1 MTPQQ
6 RATRAAEAMW
16 AEDAASQQMGM
27 RIDEIAPGRAV
38 LSMEVQP
45 HHLNGHK
52 ICHGGFIFTLA
63 DSAFAF
69 ACNSYNRLTVAQENQ
84 ITFLAP
90 GQPGERLT
98 ATAQEQALSGRS
110 GVYDVTVTGGDG
122 RKVALMRG
130 LSRTVKGHLFPEDEL
145 TAQDGA

>member
-6 RATRAAEAMW
+6 RAERAATVMW
-16 AEDAASQQMGM
+16 AEDAASQQVGM
-27 RIDEIAPGRAV
+27 RIDRIAPGEAV

-45 HHLNGHK
+45 HHLNGHR

-69 ACNSYNRLTVAQENQ
+69 ACNSYNQLAVAQENQ

-90 GQPGERLT
+90 GQLGERLT
-98 ATAQEQALSGRS
+98 ATAQEQARSGRT
-110 GVYDVTVTGGDG
+110 GVYDVTVTGADG

-130 LSRTVKGHLFPEDEL
+130 LSRTVKGQHFPEDP
-145 TAQDGA
+145 APKDGA